1 MNLDTSRHGW
11 YNACPYASNVRKSAP
26 YNPDAKP
33 FGKSFVSDV
42 SAQYDLCKHPYNIPL
57 HGFTAGKEPY
67 VDGYIK
73 PIFSLSK
80 TSLHADILAVP
91 VEQWIKDLPVVPWNK
106 RTSNKL
112 LWRGSN
118 TGTEYTKAI
127 NWQNSQRIR
136 AVNLTRPDAEGFANV
151 LPPAF
156 HPQKKQPLE
165 EVASSQSL
173 QDMNK
178 RMFDVSFAGYPI
190 RTCFVCI
197 SFASV
202 LTGALFCEQ
211 NAIPKTG
218 LAKSL
223 KSLSTLRKSQ

>member
-1 MNLDTSRHGW
+1 MRNPALYD
-11 YNACPYASNVRKSAP
+11 
-26 YNPDAKP
+26 PDAKP

-42 SAQYDLCKHPYNIPL
+42 SAQFDLCKHPYNIPL
-57 HGFTAGKEPY
+57 HGVTAGKTPY

-91 VEQWIKDLPVVPWNK
+91 VEQWIEDRPVVPWDK

-118 TGTEYTKAI
+118 TGTHYAK
-127 NWQNSQRIR
+127 NGDWQKSQRIR
-136 AVNLTRPDAEGFANV
+136 AVNLTRPDAEGSVSV

-156 HPQKKQPLE
+156 YPQKKQPLKE
-165 EVASSQSL
+165 AATYRSL
-173 QDMNK
+173 QDMNE

-190 RTCFVCI
+190 RTYLCALVVRP
-197 SFASV
+197 ASELNIV
-202 LTGALFCEQ
+202 FLAQ
-211 NAIPKTG
+211 NATSKTA
-218 LAKSL
+218 LARS
-223 KSLSTLRKSQ
+223 SRNLSISRRRL